1 MNFAERVNL
10 HTHTA
15 RCGHA
20 SGAVEEYCREAVN
33 QGVAVLGFSDHAP
46 FPDGRYPESRMDYSE
61 LPAYLDAIERMRSRF
76 PELVLL
82 AGAEVDYLQSVGR
95 AFYEE
100 TYSAAK
106 GFDYRILGPHFIE
119 PQLDAA
125 LFPHERLR
133 AYADATIRAMETGLF
148 DYVAHPDMFM
158 SGCPRWTPELRAL
171 AAEMAAASKAL
182 DIPFEINAYGLR
194 KPWVDTP
201 EGRRPQYPWRP
212 FWEVMAE
219 HGVRVVVGA
228 DAHRPQD
235 VWGNAGDAVAFGA
248 ELGLVPENAAVAA
261 AIRKRTGR

>member
-61 LPAYLDAIERMRSRF
+61 LPAYLDDIERMRSRF

-182 DIPFEINAYGLR
+182 DIRTAQT
-194 KPWVDTP
+194 VDRYAGGEAPAVSVAPVLGGHGRT
-201 EGRRPQYPWRP
+201 RRPGRGRSRRAPSAGCLGQCGRCRRLRSGTRP
-212 FWEVMAE
+212 CSRECRRRCRHPQT
-219 HGVRVVVGA
+219 HGPV
-228 DAHRPQD
+228 
-235 VWGNAGDAVAFGA
+235 
-248 ELGLVPENAAVAA
+248 
-261 AIRKRTGR
+261 KRCC

>member
-1 MNFAERVNL
+1 
-10 HTHTA
+10 
-15 RCGHA
+15 
-20 SGAVEEYCREAVN
+20 
-33 QGVAVLGFSDHAP
+33 
-46 FPDGRYPESRMDYSE
+46 
-61 LPAYLDAIERMRSRF
+61 
-76 PELVLL
+76 
-82 AGAEVDYLQSVGR
+82 
-95 AFYEE
+95 
-100 TYSAAK
+100 
-106 GFDYRILGPHFIE
+106 
-119 PQLDAA
+119 
-125 LFPHERLR
+125 
-133 AYADATIRAMETGLF
+133 METGLF

-194 KPWVDTP
+194 KPWIDTP
-201 EGRRPQYPWRP
+201 ERRRPQYPWRP

-235 VWGNAGDAVAFGA
+235 VWGNADDAVAFGA

>member
-61 LPAYLDAIERMRSRF
+61 LPAYLDDIERMRSRF

-100 TYSAAK
+100 TYSAADS
-106 GFDYRILGPHFIE
+106 G
-119 PQLDAA
+119 AA
-125 LFPHERLR
+125 LHR
-133 AYADATIRAMETGLF
+133 
-148 DYVAHPDMFM
+148 
-158 SGCPRWTPELRAL
+158 
-171 AAEMAAASKAL
+171 AAAGCGAL
-182 DIPFEINAYGLR
+182 SA
-194 KPWVDTP
+194 
-201 EGRRPQYPWRP
+201 
-212 FWEVMAE
+212 
-219 HGVRVVVGA
+219 
-228 DAHRPQD
+228 
-235 VWGNAGDAVAFGA
+235 
-248 ELGLVPENAAVAA
+248 
-261 AIRKRTGR
+261 